1 MIKVPDRG
9 YFCGGA
15 GCGGILLILAVC
27 VLAASGFAYRH
38 GPHWSYMLLHP
49 RAPGVIVHHSATDA
63 RAGGGNVNAALL
75 DEAHS
80 RRGWEIRDSH
90 NTYHIGY
97 HFVILPDG
105 TVERGRPEWLP
116 GAHARGNNH
125 YLGICLVGNF
135 SSQANADG
143 TQQPARPTA
152 AQLAAL
158 NSLLK
163 ELMQRHGFSPE
174 DVYAHSEFGVTECPG
189 DRFHIEE
196 VRRRL
201 AQSGG

>member
-1 MIKVPDRG
+1 VIKVPDRG
-9 YFCGGA
+9 YYCGGA

-38 GPHWSYMLLHP
+38 GPHWPYMLLHP

-125 YLGICLVGNF
+125 YRGICLVGNF
-135 SSQANADG
+135 NR
-143 TQQPARPTA
+143 TLPTSR
-152 AQLAAL
+152 QMQ
-158 NSLLK
+158 SLLK
-163 ELMQRHGFSPE
+163 LVRFLQSRYGIPKVRIYGHNTTPGARATDSP
-174 DVYAHSEFGVTECPG
+174 GK
-189 DRFHIEE
+189 RFPMAKLKTMLE
-196 VRRRL
+196 R
-201 AQSGG
+201 